1 MRDWIITIL
10 LVLAFFMLRFYPTWA
25 KEAREKIEQEG
36 LTFNFWDKLGG
47 LIPAIIIILIAVY
60 LFFT

>member
-1 MRDWIITIL
+1 
-10 LVLAFFMLRFYPTWA
+10 MLRFYRTWA
-25 KEAREKIEQEG
+25 KEAREKREQEG

>member
-10 LVLAFFMLRFYPTWA
+10 LVLAFFMLRYYRTWA
-25 KEAREKIEQEG
+25 KETREKRERDG
-36 LTFNFWDKLGG
+36 LPFDFWVKLGG
-47 LIPAIIIILIAVY
+47 LIPAITLILIAVY